1 MTWGQVLAGI
11 ISALLVLI
19 GTYVSAKFS
28 RKTGEEAN
36 ENAAAT
42 ARTADWEGFAREQ
55 REWTED
61 RLAER
66 DRRIEELALQVENR
80 DRRLEAV
87 ESRLDMLEAK
97 YRQAIAYIRRL
108 VRQLQQHVDPD
119 AIETPPDEI
128 VPDL

>member
-1 MTWGQVLAGI
+1 MTWGQVATGI
-11 ISALLVLI
+11 ISALLVLV
-19 GTYVSAKFS
+19 GTWITARFS

-66 DRRIEELALQVENR
+66 DRRIDALAKEVREVREEL
-80 DRRLEAV
+80 DTFK
-87 ESRLDMLEAK
+87 SK
-97 YRQAIAYIRRL
+97 YRIAIDYIKRI
-108 VRQLQQHVDPD
+108 VRQLQGHVSPED
-119 AIETPPDEI
+119 IETPPPEI
-128 VPDL
+128 SADL

>member
-1 MTWGQVLAGI
+1 MTWWQMAG
-11 ISALLVLI
+11 SALSAILLVV
-19 GTYVSAKFS
+19 GTWITARFS
-28 RKTGEEAN
+28 RMTEEEAN
-36 ENAAAT
+36 ETAASQ

-119 AIETPPDEI
+119 AIETPPEEI
-128 VPDL
+128 LPDL

>member
-1 MTWGQVLAGI
+1 MTWGQVLVGLASGALVSLVTYL
-11 ISALLVLI
+11 SARF
-19 GTYVSAKFS
+19 A

-108 VRQLQQHVDPD
+108 VRQLQHHVEPD
-119 AIETPPDEI
+119 EIETPPDEI
-128 VPDL
+128 APDL

>member
-1 MTWGQVLAGI
+1 MVVNALAAI
-11 ISALLVLI
+11 LLVV
-19 GTYVSAKFS
+19 GTWITARFS

-108 VRQLQQHVDPD
+108 VRQLQRHVDPD
-119 AIETPPDEI
+119 DIETPPDEI

>member
-1 MTWGQVLAGI
+1 MTGGQVATGI

-19 GTYVSAKFS
+19 GTWITARFS

-66 DRRIEELALQVENR
+66 DRRIDALAKEVREVREEL
-80 DRRLEAV
+80 DTFK
-87 ESRLDMLEAK
+87 SK
-97 YRQAIAYIRRL
+97 YRIAIDYIKRI
-108 VRQLQQHVDPD
+108 VRQLQGHVPPED
-119 AIETPPDEI
+119 IETPPPEI
-128 VPDL
+128 SADL

>member
-1 MTWGQVLAGI
+1 MTWGQLAVNALAAI
-11 ISALLVLI
+11 LLVV
-19 GTYVSAKFS
+19 GTWITARFS

-119 AIETPPDEI
+119 AIETPPEEI
-128 VPDL
+128 LPDL

>member
-119 AIETPPDEI
+119 AIETPPEEI
-128 VPDL
+128 LPDL

>member
-1 MTWGQVLAGI
+1 MTWWQIAGVLAP
-11 ISALLVLI
+11 VLAVIATVI
-19 GTYVSAKFS
+19 GARFA
-28 RKTGEEAN
+28 RKTGSEAN
-36 ENAAAT
+36 
-42 ARTADWEGFAREQ
+42 RTADWEGFAREQ